1 MFTRT
6 AAQRLLRLARGFP
19 VVVLTGPRQSGKTTL
34 ARSAMPGH
42 SYVSLED
49 PDVRQRV
56 AADPRGFLAAHARAA
71 TSGVVLDEA
80 QRVPELLSYLQTTVD
95 EDRRPGRYIVT
106 GSQNLLLSAA
116 ISQSLAGRAAFLEL
130 LPLSYT
136 EGTAVFNTLPLD
148 ELLVRGAYP
157 AIHTTDVAP
166 ADWHASYVASYL
178 ERDVRQLSRIGDLL
192 QFQRF
197 MRMMAARCGQLL
209 NLNAVA
215 NDLGVAQT
223 TARDWLG
230 ILEATYVAFRLPP
243 YHTNF
248 GKRLVK
254 TPKLYFHD
262 TGLAAWLLGI
272 TDARTMNAHPMRG
285 ALFENLCIADY
296 IKHLRHTGA
305 AATPYFW
312 RDNIGNEVDLLIES
326 ADTLQPV
333 EFKSGA
339 TFQTDWLRGLH
350 TWQRHAAQARQGEA
364 LLVCGAPGNQHIQGV
379 GVAHWR
385 DALQVLSGGSS
396 RQGPADLSARRK
408 QAGADAWADK
418 HARRA

>member
-1 MFTRT
+1 MFQRT

-19 VVVLTGPRQSGKTTL
+19 VLVVTGPRQSGKTTL
-34 ARSAMPGH
+34 ARATLPDH
-42 SYVSLED
+42 AYVSLED

-56 AADPRGFLAAHARAA
+56 GADPRGFLAAHASANQA
-71 TSGVVLDEA
+71 GLILDEA
-80 QRVPELLSYLQTTVD
+80 QRVPELLSYLQTAVD
-95 EDRRPGRYIVT
+95 ADRRPGRYVVT

-116 ISQSLAGRAAFLEL
+116 VGQSLAGRAGFLEL
-130 LPLSYT
+130 LPLSYN
-136 EGTAVFNTLPLD
+136 EGAAVFDTLTLD
-148 ELLVRGAYP
+148 ELLLRGTYP
-157 AIHTTDVAP
+157 AIHSTDVAP

-230 ILEATYVAFRLPP
+230 ILEATYVAFRLAP

-272 TDARTMNAHPMRG
+272 TDAATMNVHPMRG
-285 ALFENLCIADY
+285 ALFENLCIAEY
-296 IKHLRHTGA
+296 GKHLRHSGA
-305 AATPYFW
+305 AGTPYFW
-312 RDNIGNEVDLLIES
+312 RDNIGNEVDLLIER
-326 ADTLQPV
+326 AGTLWPV
-333 EFKSGA
+333 EMKSGA
-339 TFQTDWLRGLH
+339 TFQSAWLQGLH
-350 TWQRHAAQARQGEA
+350 TWQRHAAAAQQGEPM
-364 LLVCGAPGNQHIQGV
+364 LICGAPGNQRLQGM

-385 DALQVLSGGSS
+385 DAFKTLA
-396 RQGPADLSARRK
+396 GPA
-408 QAGADAWADK
+408 
-418 HARRA
+418 